1 MTTKTARLFC
11 FIPLAQIVFWLI
23 ALLTT
28 QDKSEISSSLTQGLI
43 LILVSIIPVVGTL
56 ITLVFDIIAIV
67 KICQEDADPEL
78 PLIGGLNWFNK

>member
-11 FIPLAQIVFWLI
+11 FIPPAQIVFWLI